1 MTTLA
6 HQRPCLVIVC
16 GPNGCGKST
25 FARNAAGSA
34 RLLGTTAIDPDDLT
48 REALRDDPSRSLSS
62 ANIIGVE
69 RAEKAVWRAIAEGA
83 SVAIETV
90 LSSKKFLPI
99 VAAARLRRFHSRL
112 VFVALPSVS
121 LAIARVNAR
130 VAAGGHDV
138 PEARIRSRWTR
149 SHINLR
155 RFAYR
160 VDDLFVFSN
169 AALNKP
175 LLIAERIGRHSRIR
189 WRRPDDLPD
198 VRRRLGRL

>member
-1 MTTLA
+1 
-6 HQRPCLVIVC
+6 VC

-25 FARNAAGSA
+25 FARKAAGTA

-48 REALRDDPSRSLSS
+48 REALRDDPSHSLSS

-90 LSSKKFLPI
+90 LSSDKFLPI
-99 VAAARLRRFHSRL
+99 VAAARRRRFHSRL

-121 LAIARVNAR
+121 LAIARVMAR
-130 VAAGGHDV
+130 VADGGHDV

-169 AALNKP
+169 AALDKP
-175 LLIAERIGRHSRIR
+175 LLIAERIGRHN
-189 WRRPDDLPD
+189 PAKPLTEPPKAA
-198 VRRRLGRL
+198 VRRLAAKLQHPCPPPPTSTT